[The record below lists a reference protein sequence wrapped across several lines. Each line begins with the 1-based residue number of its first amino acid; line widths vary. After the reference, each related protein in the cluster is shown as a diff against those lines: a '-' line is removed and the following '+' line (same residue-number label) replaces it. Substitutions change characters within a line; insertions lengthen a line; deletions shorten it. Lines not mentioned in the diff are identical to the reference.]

1 MKVVILAG
9 GFGTRLSE
17 ETDIRPKPM
26 VEIGGKPIIWHIM
39 KYYSEYGFNDFVI
52 CLGYKGYFIKEFFA
66 NFKLH
71 QTDVTVDFSNNNI
84 KYHKNSKLDWKVTLV
99 DSGLDTNTAGRLL
112 SVKEHLSDEF
122 LLTYGDGLSNVNIT
136 KLVESHKKSNCLV
149 TVTAVQPQGR
159 YGALQIGS
167 NNIVENFFEKPIGD
181 GNWVNGGFFVVKKE
195 AIDFIN
201 DYSESWEITTLP
213 KILKKQQLN
222 SFKHKGFWQAMDTLR
237 DKNYLNQL
245 WQNEK
250 TPWKIW

>member
-39 KYYSEYGFNDFVI
+39 KYYSEYGFNDFIV

-66 NFKLH
+66 NYQLH
-71 QTDVTVDFSNNNI
+71 QTDVTVDFSNNHI
-84 KYHKNSKLDWKVTLV
+84 KYLNNSKLDWKVTLV
-99 DSGLDTNTAGRLL
+99 DSGLETNTAGRLL
-112 SVKEHLSDEF
+112 SVKEHVGDEF
-122 LLTYGDGLSNVNIT
+122 LFTYGDGLSDVNIT
-136 KLVESHKKSNCLV
+136 KLIESHKNSNCLV
-149 TVTAVQPQGR
+149 TVTAVQPLGR

-167 NNIVENFFEKPIGD
+167 DNMVQDFFEKPIGD
-181 GNWVNGGFFVVKKE
+181 GNWVNGGFFVAKKE

-201 DYSESWEITTLP
+201 DYSESWEVTTLP
-213 KILKKQQLN
+213 KISKKHQLN
-222 SFKHKGFWQAMDTLR
+222 SFKHQGFWQAMDTLR

-245 WQNEK
+245 WQDKK